1 MKTIRKR
8 QEPTRT
14 DDSPLVAALIKQ
26 VRAHADELA
35 FRLDAGGASSLHV
48 GAIGSAVGNL
58 LRLPPIERGD
68 QSNPKRTAFKAA
80 SSTACT
86 TRWKDRSAAVAR

>member
-48 GAIGSAVGNL
+48 GA
-58 LRLPPIERGD
+58 
-68 QSNPKRTAFKAA
+68 
-80 SSTACT
+80 
-86 TRWKDRSAAVAR
+86 SAARLCQAVKALRGQTAGSRQSSPADAD

>member
-48 GAIGSAVGNL
+48 SAIAARLCQAVNALQRQTVGS
-58 LRLPPIERGD
+58 R
-68 QSNPKRTAFKAA
+68 QS
-80 SSTACT
+80 
-86 TRWKDRSAAVAR
+86 SAAAAD